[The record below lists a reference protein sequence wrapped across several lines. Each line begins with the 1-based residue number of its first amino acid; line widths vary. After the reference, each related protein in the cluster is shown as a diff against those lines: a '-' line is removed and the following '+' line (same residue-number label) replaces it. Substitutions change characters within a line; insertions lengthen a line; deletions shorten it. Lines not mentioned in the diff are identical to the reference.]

1 MASTGAEADKAKG
14 LIPEWLVLC
23 TNFGLWYAI
32 SACYN
37 IYNKKALNNLH
48 LPNLVATIQMA
59 TGIALFVPAW
69 LLRLREAPFKST
81 KEFREILWNQKGVA
95 LFTSLSHIAGVIAL
109 GAGSVSFTQV
119 VKGAEPVF
127 TALISALFMG
137 QFLAWQSYL
146 SLVPVIAGVC
156 LVSANEM
163 TFSWFCLIMG
173 GLANLFAG
181 ARSVFGKAQ
190 MSSASVKN
198 MSSENY
204 YSIITIL
211 ATLMLV
217 PATVY
222 LEGAKIGQVFE
233 VIRSGGAL
241 GAAYQE
247 GLKQSFY
254 SGLLFY
260 MYNELSFK
268 VLGRVNPVTHAIA
281 NTAKRVVIIISSVIW
296 FHNPINMQGK
306 VGSAVTLTGLLV
318 YSLSEYYTK
327 QKKWPGM

>member
-1 MASTGAEADKAKG
+1 MQILAVLITITLISSAAGFTAFVPKTLCLSIPTRPDCTPRKSTSQIVARKVDISAIMASKGAEADKAKG

-37 IYNKKALNNLH
+37 IYNKKALNNLG

-69 LLRLREAPFKST
+69 ILQLRETPFKSA

-109 GAGSVSFTQV
+109 GSGAVSFTQV

-163 TFSWFCLIMG
+163 SFSWFCLGFG

-181 ARSVFGKAQ
+181 MRSVFGKAQ

-211 ATLMLV
+211 ATMMLV
-217 PATVY
+217 PFTVY
-222 LEGAKIGQVFE
+222 LEGAKIKAVFE
-233 VIRSGGAL
+233 MIRSGGAL
-241 GAAYQE
+241 AASYQE

-254 SGLLFY
+254 
-260 MYNELSFK
+260 
-268 VLGRVNPVTHAIA
+268 R
-281 NTAKRVVIIISSVIW
+281 
-296 FHNPINMQGK
+296 
-306 VGSAVTLTGLLV
+306 
-318 YSLSEYYTK
+318 
-327 QKKWPGM
+327 

>member
-1 MASTGAEADKAKG
+1 
-14 LIPEWLVLC
+14 
-23 TNFGLWYAI
+23 
-32 SACYN
+32 
-37 IYNKKALNNLH
+37 
-48 LPNLVATIQMA
+48 
-59 TGIALFVPAW
+59 
-69 LLRLREAPFKST
+69 
-81 KEFREILWNQKGVA
+81 LWNQKGVA

-241 GAAYQE
+241 GAAYQ
-247 GLKQSFY
+247 
-254 SGLLFY
+254 
-260 MYNELSFK
+260 
-268 VLGRVNPVTHAIA
+268 VR
-281 NTAKRVVIIISSVIW
+281 
-296 FHNPINMQGK
+296 
-306 VGSAVTLTGLLV
+306 LV
-318 YSLSEYYTK
+318 
-327 QKKWPGM
+327 WG